1 METNFEPFRKWFGFS
16 RRERR
21 SSFILLLM
29 IILTFSIRYV
39 IPRSGM
45 SVEELSASV
54 YPELIPAG
62 KYSGSASNDSDAV
75 TDKRRIMN
83 KTSTWKESNQS
94 RKDTSS
100 PVSARNYQAKK
111 ELIELNS
118 ADSALLESLPGI
130 GPVLSVRAVKYRELL
145 GGFCSVNQMKE
156 VYGLSEETFLMIEE
170 RLRVDTLKIR
180 KIDVNM
186 ADYGQLLRHPYL
198 EKYDVTAILK
208 FRELKGRITGIH
220 DLTANK
226 LLSSEKASRLR
237 PYLNFE

>member
-1 METNFEPFRKWFGFS
+1 MKTNIEPFRKWFGFS

-29 IILTFSIRYV
+29 IVLTFSIRYM

-45 SVEELSASV
+45 SVEELSASF
-54 YPELIPAG
+54 YPEFIPEE
-62 KYSGSASNDSDAV
+62 KYSGSDSKASDVVIDNRS
-75 TDKRRIMN
+75 IM
-83 KTSTWKESNQS
+83 KITSTWEKSNQS
-94 RKDTSS
+94 KKDTSA
-100 PVSARNYQAKK
+100 PVPARYYQAKR

-156 VYGLSEETFLMIEE
+156 VYGLSEETFRLIEG
-170 RLRVDTLKIR
+170 RIRVDSLKIR
-180 KIDVNM
+180 KIDINS

-198 EKYDVTAILK
+198 EKYDVTAIMK

-220 DLTANK
+220 DITENK
-226 LLSSEKASRLR
+226 LLPIDKAARMR